1 MNGDKKMVKKDKIFY
16 ITRILL
22 NEKILL
28 GLSFIILSIFIPLVQ
43 MKIDY
48 HSSRLDNYRFLY
60 QQSMLKHSLSIEKY
74 DSQRFLSY
82 LLGDKYIEEKHGDTI
97 FKIIRILN
105 EREKELL
112 VDSITSTSLY
122 PESSIDDYRNL
133 RQKYSKESLVNLRT
147 IDIQQVENNILTIKN
162 NIENDKKCWN
172 MFKIL
177 LYFIGTVLFFI
188 PTIRG
193 ILK

>member
-1 MNGDKKMVKKDKIFY
+1 MVKKDKIFY